1 MEQLVIKWLH
11 SFHFHLFT
19 FTFSRLG
26 KITNW
31 LGTAQSLEEWTPLW
45 STPGICGFQIF
56 CSITGALRKWLID
69 TWCSSHIHIRIETN
83 KGNVCWP
90 YSQSKWW
97 LKNYCLLLR
106 KTWLLNLIT
115 SFVFHL
121 RFRFVY
127 NLLQTYSRKF
137 VFSFNNENLKKHS
150 WQKPSMVHNKTIT
163 VKK

>member
-1 MEQLVIKWLH
+1 MFNEQFKKLPKKTKHLRSLRHFLH
-11 SFHFHLFT
+11 IILGHGTACHQMTPLLSLSPFHFHLFT

-83 KGNVCWP
+83 KGNNVCWP

-97 LKNYCLLLR
+97 LKNYYLLLC

-121 RFRFVY
+121 RFWFV
-127 NLLQTYSRKF
+127 
-137 VFSFNNENLKKHS
+137 
-150 WQKPSMVHNKTIT
+150 
-163 VKK
+163 